1 MVSIGSKS
9 RRLIALVLVMVAA
22 GVVLAQALENSY
34 APAERKWE
42 VHDMNRPEAKVIVPG
57 TASTPEKAGTAPSD
71 AVVLFDGK
79 DLSAWV
85 VKIKD
90 KKTGKEEIKPAPW
103 KVENGYMEVA
113 PKSGSIQ
120 TKKEFGSCQ
129 LHVEW
134 ASPNPPSGEGQSRGN
149 SGVYLMG
156 CYELQ
161 ILDSYGNR
169 TYADG
174 QAGSIY
180 GQNPPQVNPCLKP
193 GEWQTYDLIF
203 HRPRFDAKGKC
214 VKPATITVFY
224 NGVLVQDNHTI
235 WGAVAHKKVA
245 VYRPHP
251 DKAPLSLQDHSYPV
265 RFRNIWIREIP
276 DGDEQP

>member
-1 MVSIGSKS
+1 MHSLLSF
-9 RRLIALVLVMVAA
+9 RLRSESGWLLLALVIGLGTVIGAEVQEYKS
-22 GVVLAQALENSY
+22 GIVWPEPPVVDPGPVGGPPADAIVLFNGQDLAQWDGGEKWKIEDGY
-34 APAERKWE
+34 AIAR
-42 VHDMNRPEAKVIVPG
+42 
-57 TASTPEKAGTAPSD
+57 
-71 AVVLFDGK
+71 DGGITSK
-79 DLSAWV
+79 QS
-85 VKIKD
+85 
-90 KKTGKEEIKPAPW
+90 
-103 KVENGYMEVA
+103 
-113 PKSGSIQ
+113 
-120 TKKEFGSCQ
+120 FGDCQ
-129 LHVEW
+129 LHVEF
-134 ASPNPPSGEGQSRGN
+134 AAPADVRGSGQGRGN